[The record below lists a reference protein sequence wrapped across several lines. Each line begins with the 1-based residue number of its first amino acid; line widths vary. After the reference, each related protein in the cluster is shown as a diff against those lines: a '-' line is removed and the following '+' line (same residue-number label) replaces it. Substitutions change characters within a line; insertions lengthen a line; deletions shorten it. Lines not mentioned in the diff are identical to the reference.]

1 MLTKLSI
8 LFVTFT
14 PLSCHLC
21 HLNGTNNLQRF
32 VTDKTTATMGKLSVF
47 NFISLD
53 GYYKDANNG
62 IDWHQHG
69 QEEGEFSA
77 KNLEYDSI
85 LLFGRI
91 TYEMMASWW
100 PSQNAIDLMPEIARG
115 MNQAEKIV
123 CTNTLQH
130 TNWQN
135 TRIMS
140 DDIMAQ
146 IAELKKTSPKNI
158 TILGSGKLSTQ
169 LAEAG
174 LIDTYQIMIDPVAI
188 GKGTSVFSGI
198 QEHLNLKLSNTRSF
212 KSGTVLLSYEAL

>member
-1 MLTKLSI
+1 
-8 LFVTFT
+8 
-14 PLSCHLC
+14 
-21 HLNGTNNLQRF
+21 
-32 VTDKTTATMGKLSVF
+32 MGKLNVF

-77 KNLEYDSI
+77 TNLEHNSI

-100 PSQNAIDLMPEIARG
+100 PSQNAIEAMPEVAKG

-123 CTNTLQH
+123 CSNTLQH

-140 DDIMAQ
+140 GDIVAQ
-146 IAELKKTSPKNI
+146 VAELKKTSSKDI
-158 TILGSGKLSTQ
+158 TILGSGNLSTQ

-188 GKGTSVFSGI
+188 GKGTSIFNGL
-198 QEHLNLKLSNTRSF
+198 QRQLNLKLSNARSF
-212 KSGTVLLSYEAL
+212 KSGTVLLNYEAL

>member
-1 MLTKLSI
+1 
-8 LFVTFT
+8 
-14 PLSCHLC
+14 
-21 HLNGTNNLQRF
+21 
-32 VTDKTTATMGKLSVF
+32 MGKLNVF

-53 GYYKDANNG
+53 GYYKDASNG

-77 KNLEYDSI
+77 KNLEHDSM

-100 PSQNAIDLMPEIARG
+100 PSQNAIDAMPEVARG
-115 MNQAEKIV
+115 MNQAEKVV
-123 CTNTLQH
+123 CSNTLQH
-130 TNWQN
+130 ADWQN
-135 TRIMS
+135 TRIIS
-140 DDIMAQ
+140 GDILTQ
-146 IAELKKTSPKNI
+146 IVALKKTSPKDI
-158 TILGSGKLSTQ
+158 TILGSGNLSAQ

-188 GKGTSVFSGI
+188 GQGTPIFSGM
-198 QEHLNLKLSNTRSF
+198 QQQLNLKLTDTRSF

>member
-21 HLNGTNNLQRF
+21 RLKDIGNLQRF
-32 VTDKTTATMGKLSVF
+32 VTDKTTETMGKLNVF

-69 QEEGEFSA
+69 QEEGAFSA
-77 KNLEYDSI
+77 KNLEHDSI

-100 PSQNAIDLMPEIARG
+100 PSQNAIDTMPKVARG

-135 TRIMS
+135 TRIMTE
-140 DDIMAQ
+140 DIMAQ
-146 IAELKKTSPKNI
+146 IAKLKKTSPKNI
-158 TILGSGKLSTQ
+158 TILGSGNLSTQ

-174 LIDTYQIMIDPVAI
+174 LIDTYQMMIDPVAL
-188 GKGTSVFSGI
+188 GKGTPIFSGM
-198 QEHLNLKLSNTRSF
+198 QGQLNLKLTDTRSF

>member
-8 LFVTFT
+8 LFGTFT
-14 PLSCHLC
+14 PLSCHLR
-21 HLNGTNNLQRF
+21 HLNDVDNLQRF
-32 VTDKTTATMGKLSVF
+32 VTDKTTKTMGKLSVF

-62 IDWHQHG
+62 IDRHQHG

-77 KNLEYDSI
+77 KNLEHDNI

-100 PSQNAIDLMPEIARG
+100 PSQNAIDAMPEVAKG

-123 CTNTLQH
+123 CSNTIQH

-140 DDIMAQ
+140 GDIVDQ
-146 IAELKKTSPKNI
+146 IAELKKTSPKDI
-158 TILGSGKLSTQ
+158 TILGSGNLSTQ

-188 GKGTSVFSGI
+188 GKGTSIFSGI
-198 QEHLNLKLSNTRSF
+198 QRQLNLKLSNTRSF
-212 KSGTVLLSYEAL
+212 KSGTVLLNYEAL

>member
-1 MLTKLSI
+1 
-8 LFVTFT
+8 
-14 PLSCHLC
+14 
-21 HLNGTNNLQRF
+21 
-32 VTDKTTATMGKLSVF
+32 MGKLNVF

-53 GYYKDANNG
+53 GYYKDASNG
-62 IDWHQHG
+62 INWHQHG

-77 KNLEYDSI
+77 KNLEYGSI

-100 PSQNAIDLMPEIARG
+100 PSQNAIDAMPEVARG

-123 CTNTLQH
+123 CTNTLQY

-135 TRIMS
+135 TRIMNG
-140 DDIMAQ
+140 DIVAQ
-146 IAELKKTSPKNI
+146 IAELKKTSPKDI
-158 TILGSGKLSTQ
+158 AILGSGNLSTQ

-174 LIDTYQIMIDPVAI
+174 LINTYQIMIDPVGI
-188 GKGTSVFSGI
+188 GKGTPIFNGM
-198 QEHLNLKLSNTRSF
+198 QRQLNLKLTDTRSF

>member
-1 MLTKLSI
+1 
-8 LFVTFT
+8 
-14 PLSCHLC
+14 
-21 HLNGTNNLQRF
+21 
-32 VTDKTTATMGKLSVF
+32 MGKLNVF

-62 IDWHQHG
+62 INWHQHG

-100 PSQNAIDLMPEIARG
+100 PSQNAINAMPEVANG
-115 MNQAEKIV
+115 MNRAEKIV
-123 CTNTLQH
+123 CSNTLQH
-130 TNWQN
+130 AYWQN

-140 DDIMAQ
+140 RDIVAQ
-146 IAELKKTSPKNI
+146 IAELKKTSPKDI
-158 TILGSGKLSTQ
+158 TILGSGNLSTQ

-174 LIDTYQIMIDPVAI
+174 LINTYQIMIDPVAI
-188 GKGTSVFSGI
+188 GKGTSIFSGI
-198 QEHLNLKLSNTRSF
+198 KEQLNLKLTDTRSF
-212 KSGTVLLSYEAL
+212 KSGTVLLRYEAL